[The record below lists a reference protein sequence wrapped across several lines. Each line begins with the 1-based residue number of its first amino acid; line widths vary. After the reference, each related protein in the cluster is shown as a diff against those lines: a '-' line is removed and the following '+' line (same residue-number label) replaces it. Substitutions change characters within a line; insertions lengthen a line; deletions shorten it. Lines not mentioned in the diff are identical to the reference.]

1 MLRNL
6 VRLAVLLL
14 IAHALYRVVPVYLH
28 YYQFKDA
35 VAEAA
40 LFSKDRSDADL
51 VERVMQLA
59 QRYEIPIEREAVQV
73 TRDRQFTYINVAY
86 EEELEWVPSYKRPM
100 PFTIAVEGWHVR
112 PPTGVDPLR

>member
-59 QRYEIPIEREAVQV
+59 QRYEIPIEREAVRV

>member
-6 VRLAVLLL
+6 VRLAILLL

-112 PPTGVDPLR
+112 PAAGVDPLR

>member
-6 VRLAVLLL
+6 IRLAVLLL
-14 IAHALYRVVPVYLH
+14 IAHALYRFVPVYLH

-40 LFSKDRSDADL
+40 LFSKDRPENEL
-51 VERVMQLA
+51 VDRVMALA
-59 QRYEIPIEREAVQV
+59 ERYQIPLEREAVQV
-73 TRDRQFTYINVAY
+73 SKDRQLTYVTLMY
-86 EEELEWVPSYKRPM
+86 EEQIEWVPSYKRPM
-100 PFTIAVEGWHVR
+100 PFTISVEGWHVR

>member
-14 IAHALYRVVPVYLH
+14 IAHALYRFVPVYLH
-28 YYQFKDA
+28 YQQFKDA

-40 LFSKDRSDADL
+40 LFAKDRSDTEL
-51 VERVMQLA
+51 VDRVMELA
-59 QRYEIPIEREAVQV
+59 QRYQIPIDREAVQV

-86 EEELEWVPSYKRPM
+86 EEEIEWVPSYKRPM

-112 PPTGVDPLR
+112 PPT

>member
-100 PFTIAVEGWHVR
+100 P
-112 PPTGVDPLR
+112 

>member
-6 VRLAVLLL
+6 VRLAILLL

>member
-51 VERVMQLA
+51 VERVMELA
-59 QRYEIPIEREAVQV
+59 QRYQIPIEREAVQV